1 MMSVKELTAIARARL
16 KDAEGLF
23 SLGRY
28 DAATY
33 ICGYAVEIA
42 LKVRIVKTL
51 KWAGFPSTSKEFEG
65 LQSFRSHDLER
76 LLYLC
81 GKESTILA
89 KFSLEWADVCQW
101 DPERRY
107 SLPGQ
112 VSRPYAEAMIE
123 NCRKIIGA
131 LL

>member
-1 MMSVKELTAIARARL
+1 MLSVKELTAIARARL
-16 KDAEGLF
+16 KDADGLL

-28 DAATY
+28 DGAMY

-51 KWAGFPSTSKEFEG
+51 KWPGFPSNGKEFEG

-76 LLYLC
+76 LLYLS
-81 GKESTILA
+81 GRESKIQA
-89 KFSLEWADVCQW
+89 RFSAEWAALSVW
-101 DPERRY
+101 NPELRY
-107 SLPGQ
+107 SAPGQ
-112 VSRPYAEAMIE
+112 ISRPSAESMIQS
-123 NCRKIIGA
+123 CRTLVGG